1 MQKKRNKTFRNGPS
15 QHLNA
20 CIGENSGTDNRNGYA
35 LGFGDAVKVMLTAAT
50 HEQYIDSQT
59 GQVATTYMDAL
70 IYPICFCA
78 RHHIELFLKR
88 EIHNV
93 SQIRGKWRPVP
104 MNHNLER
111 LWVEFRDVCKESDRR
126 LYSHALLMEEFI
138 LDYAEIDPT
147 GETFRYA
154 QNRKNK
160 EHLTEMGGVI
170 NVEVLSQR
178 FDLLSKLIE
187 NFEVESVEIV
197 REYGTG
203 TYTTKLS
210 RAELFELA
218 RQLPPRS
225 EWQESEKFD
234 VIKQEFRIKY
244 DLSSNDFQRA
254 IRKIQ
259 GHPMLSE
266 MIGVELP
273 IPWVGAELVDRLHA
287 IHNGAMLLTD
297 LSSGEWAAVDAIY
310 QIGRLSEYPEYYEI
324 YLREAKSGLDNGRL
338 SPEHALREVLYP
350 NRRFGIGLRK
360 LGQVKLF
367 QRFETLFQVD
377 KKV

>member
-1 MQKKRNKTFRNGPS
+1 MQKKRNKTFRNGPR

-20 CIGENSGTDNRNGYA
+20 CIGENSGADNRNGYA

-50 HEQYIDSQT
+50 HEQYVDSQT

-88 EIHNV
+88 EIHNI
-93 SQIRGKWRPVP
+93 SQIRGKCRPVP
-104 MNHNLER
+104 MNHNLES

-126 LYSHALLMEEFI
+126 LYSQALLMEEFI

-170 NVEVLSQR
+170 NVEVLGQR
-178 FDLLSKLIE
+178 FDLLSNLIE
-187 NFEVESVEIV
+187 NFEVASVEIV

-210 RAELFELA
+210 RAELFELT

-225 EWQESEKFD
+225 EWQKSEKFD
-234 VIKQEFRIKY
+234 TVRQEFRKKY

-254 IRKIQ
+254 VRKIEA
-259 GHPMLSE
+259 HPLLSE
-266 MIGVELP
+266 IIGVELP
-273 IPWVGAELVDRLHA
+273 ILSVDADLVDRLHA
-287 IHNGAMLLTD
+287 IYVGNALFAD
-297 LSSGEWAAVDAIY
+297 LSNDEWAAVDAIY

-324 YLREAKSGLDNGRL
+324 YMREAKSGLEDGRL
-338 SPEHALREVLYP
+338 SSEHSLREVLYP
-350 NRRFGIGLRK
+350 NRRFGTGLQK
-360 LGQVKLF
+360 LGQIKLF
-367 QRFETLFQVD
+367 KKFETLFP
-377 KKV
+377 K